1 MGYKAITEI
10 QEEVRQWD
18 LILDLP
24 DQIGAFTKKLT
35 DYIDGQVLYICR
47 YEAPELRATL
57 DITYTTETF
66 DYILVRTMGMN
77 TYRDIRFI
85 YKERNIFAQKVKK
98 YLPSVL
104 QSMEDPTSVN
114 LGEMVEAKHLPEWE
128 YGKQLPKQ
136 IGSFELYIRPDK
148 AIDHINGSIILIDY
162 TDFDRKDQLIIM
174 YNRLR
179 NQFFGE
185 VKIGGVFHATSEF
198 DSYSLKELQE
208 ALEAHLEPTLQWVTE
223 ADHTL

>member
-85 YKERNIFAQKVKK
+85 YKERDIFAQKVK
-98 YLPSVL
+98 
-104 QSMEDPTSVN
+104 
-114 LGEMVEAKHLPEWE
+114 
-128 YGKQLPKQ
+128 
-136 IGSFELYIRPDK
+136 
-148 AIDHINGSIILIDY
+148 
-162 TDFDRKDQLIIM
+162 
-174 YNRLR
+174 
-179 NQFFGE
+179 
-185 VKIGGVFHATSEF
+185 
-198 DSYSLKELQE
+198 
-208 ALEAHLEPTLQWVTE
+208 
-223 ADHTL
+223 